1 MLVSRRASLILAFIL
16 IGLALSL
23 QEKGYFHTLS
33 QKQES
38 DELNQQTYGLLWSRN
53 LPIQGLIDS
62 EPSMLEL
69 VDQRIIAAI
78 QEFHFNG
85 PIEQPDF
92 IVNLTIISLTSD
104 GHLQWMKGFG
114 LPPPLTLY
122 TRTSGPILFNLSN
135 DEFFV
140 TFSKNETGF
149 IWNFD
154 TYGNRLTNTT
164 FELPQEFEFKDVT
177 PYENHTAILLGKVAP
192 NPYNAIEVDLWLGC
206 CSDQGTLLWNQTY
219 PTQDIGEYPVCVL
232 QCPTNNILV
241 TGLAI
246 GHHIINALFA
256 KKFYPNGS
264 LLWTNYYDGYGFL
277 GTLPRSEGGYL
288 LFERGLTENQSIEVI
303 HVICI
308 DEAGHELWRRE
319 ISKNPFWFPWFVW
332 IHPDLYV
339 GIGLDVGLA
348 GFPRTIAG
356 IGINADGTTILT
368 FQLWM
373 SNFSWQDCNVLAEST
388 GTILFVGLDA
398 SSNQYFVG
406 RLGLT
411 TPPTPP
417 IILPPLILPQFVFP
431 TPSQFIIIVS
441 WLPSQDPDGTI
452 SRYHVQISPSIDFSY
467 TNATW
472 LDLINQTSIILLLP
486 STTYYVRVRA
496 IDNMSIASPW
506 NIQILEVAKTQIS
519 WLKIS
524 WLTLDIIVTSGI
536 VVGLTLLLYYLKR
549 RKSGYFHSVKA
560 PHLVD

>member
-16 IGLALSL
+16 IGLAFSL

-85 PIEQPDF
+85 PIEQPEY
-92 IVNLTIISLTSD
+92 IVNLTIISLTAD

-114 LPPPLTLY
+114 LPPPFTFN

-149 IWNFD
+149 MWNFD

-164 FELPQEFEFKDVT
+164 FELPQEFEFKDAI
-177 PYENHTAILLGKVAP
+177 PFENHTAILLGKVAP
-192 NPYNAIEVDLWLGC
+192 TPYNAIEADLWLGC

-219 PTQDIGEYPVCVL
+219 LTQDIGEYPVCVL
-232 QCPTNNILV
+232 QCPKNNILV
-241 TGLAI
+241 TGFAI
-246 GHHIINALFA
+246 EPLIVNALFA

-264 LLWTNYYDGYGFL
+264 LLWTKYYDGDGLL
-277 GTLPRSEGGYL
+277 GTHPRSEEGYL
-288 LFERGLTENQSIEVI
+288 LFEKGWTEHGTLELI
-303 HVICI
+303 HAICI
-308 DEAGHELWRRE
+308 DEEGHELWRRE
-319 ISKNPFWFPWFVW
+319 ITKNPVWFPWFVW
-332 IHPDLYV
+332 IQPDLYV
-339 GIGLDVGLA
+339 GIGIDKDLFGVSGA
-348 GFPRTIAG
+348 IAG
-356 IGINADGTTILT
+356 IGINADGITILS

-373 SNFSWQDCNVLAEST
+373 SNFSWLDCYVLAET
-388 GTILFVGLDA
+388 TATILFVGWVR
-398 SSNQYFVG
+398 SSNQYFAG

-417 IILPPLILPQFVFP
+417 LILPPRILPSFGIP
-431 TPSQFIIIVS
+431 TPKHIPILLS

-452 SRYHVQISPSIDFSY
+452 DRYHVQIAPSVDFSY
-467 TNATW
+467 TNVTCETRTNQNSMILSLLSATSY
-472 LDLINQTSIILLLP
+472 L
-486 STTYYVRVRA
+486 RVRA
-496 IDNMSIASPW
+496 IDNMCIASPW
-506 NIQILEVAKTQIS
+506 NIQILDIPKMLIILLRVT
-519 WLKIS
+519 WLI
-524 WLTLDIIVTSGI
+524 LDIIITSGV
-536 VVGLTLLLYYLKR
+536 VVGLTLLLHYFKR
-549 RKSGYFHSVKA
+549 RKSWYFHSVKA
-560 PHLVD
+560 SQLVD